1 MSEQA
6 GFGNVAL
13 EKYHWLEKIDHV
25 HTAANSSGIVDGAAL
40 VLVGS
45 EKAGKANGLTQT
57 QLGNALGVGVSHIC
71 MIENGKRGTSVETAV
86 KIKRLTGDAVP
97 IESLLPTAR
106 EGAPA

>member
-1 MSEQA
+1 MLPA
-6 GFGNVAL
+6 MNDIKHPL
-13 EKYHWLEKIDHV
+13 RLWR
-25 HTAANSSGIVDGAAL
+25 
-40 VLVGS
+40 
-45 EKAGKANGLTQT
+45 KANGLTQT

-106 EGAPA
+106 EGAGA